1 MGTPKNIRYNPANK
15 RIVFTDQIS
24 TEPFREVS
32 PKKNNKKSGRKPLTP
47 VVNPPET
54 LGTPIG
60 LLLILTR

>member
-1 MGTPKNIRYNPANK
+1 MGTPKKVRYNPANK
-15 RIVFTDQIS
+15 LIVFTDQIP

-32 PKKNNKKSGRKPLTP
+32 PKKNKKAGRKPPTP

-54 LGTPIG
+54 SGTPIG